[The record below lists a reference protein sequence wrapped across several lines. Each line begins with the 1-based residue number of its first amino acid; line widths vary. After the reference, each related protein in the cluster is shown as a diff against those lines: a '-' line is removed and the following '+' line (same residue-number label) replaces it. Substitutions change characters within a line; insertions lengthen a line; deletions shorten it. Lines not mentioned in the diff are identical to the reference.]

1 MDQSHSVVLQ
11 NGISVDLNLKA
22 ALSTELAGSV
32 DVSMWNKNAHAVVK
46 NR

>member
-11 NGISVDLNLKA
+11 TGINVDLSLKG

-32 DVSMWNKNAHAVVK
+32 EVSMWNKNAHAVVQNK
-46 NR
+46 